1 MANNQANA
9 YPMLTNATAAGAGE
23 SMSVGS
29 DIKSFQAI
37 GSTASGTG
45 AASVDIEVSNN
56 DVNWI
61 VMGTIALTL
70 GTAET
75 TDGFVGLSGWRYI
88 RANVKSIS
96 GTGAKVSVIVGV

>member
-1 MANNQANA
+1 MANNQANS

-37 GSTASGTG
+37 GSTSAGSG
-45 AASVDIEVSNN
+45 AVSVDIEVSNN
-56 DVNWI
+56 GVNWI
-61 VMGTIALTL
+61 VMGTISLTL

-75 TDGFVGLSGWRYI
+75 TDGFVGLSGWRSI

-96 GTGAKVSVIVGV
+96 GTDAKVSVIVGV

>member
-1 MANNQANA
+1 MANNQANSYQMMTDA
-9 YPMLTNATAAGAGE
+9 IAPGAGE

-37 GSTASGTG
+37 GSTTAGAG

-70 GTAET
+70 GTSES

-88 RANVKSIS
+88 RANLKSVS